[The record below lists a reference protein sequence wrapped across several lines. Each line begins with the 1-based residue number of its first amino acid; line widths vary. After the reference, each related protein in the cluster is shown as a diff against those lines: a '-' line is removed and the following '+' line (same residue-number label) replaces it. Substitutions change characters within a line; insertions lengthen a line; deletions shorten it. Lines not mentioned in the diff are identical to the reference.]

1 MPQQIEVPGLGIV
14 EFPDGM
20 SDADIVAAI
29 KANPIRA
36 QSADGVIHEF
46 PVGTD
51 PRVIDRVMK
60 NYATGKQGNP
70 WDAFPLVPQPSVG
83 ADVAKSGGIGL
94 VKGGISLA
102 GLPADAANWI
112 GRGEAAILGGLGLGP
127 AYDAARDTI
136 PGGSSDI
143 RKGVESM

>member
-51 PRVIDRVMK
+51 PRVIDRVIAMDREVQPTAHREA
-60 NYATGKQGNP
+60 YGTFPSAT
-70 WDAFPLVPQPSVG
+70 DAHTANFIECCRTRRTPNAPAEAGHHANVVLCMAMQSLRVG
-83 ADVAKSGGIGL
+83 RRVRFDPEK
-94 VKGGISLA
+94 
-102 GLPADAANWI
+102 
-112 GRGEAAILGGLGLGP
+112 R
-127 AYDAARDTI
+127 T
-136 PGGSSDI
+136 
-143 RKGVESM
+143 VEG